1 MFKHS
6 MLSMAALF
14 ALSGCLGGGGGSSS
28 SVSGSAN
35 SVSIV
40 KTFSDGA
47 GVARAQEID
56 PDDGSIAN
64 VVIIAPQIANIEAAF
79 NRVATDGSLET
90 FTNESATP
98 LGNGMF
104 LFTGQS
110 TFDGAAVDVRALI
123 DDTDDDNGVFLI
135 SNNNFNTG
143 FASGIPLVGTPVGNH
158 TFTGPMSMG
167 PRGVVAS
174 QELGSFNLIANFNA
188 NSYNF
193 SGTTA
198 NNSLA
203 GSGSFDL
210 QAGTFTSESFTA
222 TTNGTVR
229 GATVHGLLHGNGATA
244 VSGVFHTNENSPTH
258 AGGFYGR
265 R

>member
-1 MFKHS
+1 
-6 MLSMAALF
+6 
-14 ALSGCLGGGGGSSS
+14 
-28 SVSGSAN
+28 
-35 SVSIV
+35 VSIV

-56 PDDGSIAN
+56 PDDGSITN
-64 VVIIAPQIANIEAAF
+64 VVIIAPQIANIETVF
-79 NRVATDGSLET
+79 NRVTAVGSNDLET
-90 FTNESATP
+90 LTNESATA

-104 LFTGQS
+104 LVTGQS
-110 TFDGAAVDVRALI
+110 TFDGAAVDVRALA
-123 DDTDDDNGVFLI
+123 DNTDDENAVFLI
-135 SNNNFNTG
+135 SNNNFNAG
-143 FASGIPLVGTPVGNH
+143 FAVGIPMVGTPVGNH

-167 PRGVVAS
+167 ARGVVAS
-174 QELGSFNLIANFNA
+174 QELGSFTLIADFNA

-244 VSGVFHTNENSPTH
+244 VSGLFHTNENSPTH